1 VLVSSLFA
9 EPGGV
14 PRKWLALVGELLII
28 GAAGIGLF
36 VLYQLWFT
44 NLTSDGLAN
53 SLSVEVQR
61 DYQDR
66 TALTPKEAVAIAA
79 TEEDSLA
86 TLGLLYIPR
95 LANDVW
101 ALPIVA
107 GVTPRHLAVGVG
119 HYPSAALPG
128 EVGNFAIAGHR
139 ATYGEP
145 FARFERLQSGDLV
158 VVRTS
163 DGFYSYQLFAN
174 QKILDNETW
183 VLDAIPEGVVAEATE
198 LITLTTCDPRWNST
212 RRWAWWGKLVSFS
225 TQSPEVLSR

>member
-1 VLVSSLFA
+1 VS
-9 EPGGV
+9 
-14 PRKWLALVGELLII
+14 RKWFALVGELLII

-44 NLTSDGLAN
+44 NLTSDALAN

-61 DYQDR
+61 DFQER
-66 TALTPKEAVAIAA
+66 TALSPQEVVAIATA
-79 TEEDSLA
+79 KKDSLA

-95 LANDVW
+95 LAEDVW

-107 GVTPRHLAVGVG
+107 GVTAKPLGAGVG
-119 HYPSAALPG
+119 FYPDSALPG
-128 EVGNFAIAGHR
+128 QLGNFAIAGHR

-145 FARFERLQSGDLV
+145 FARFERLQAGDLV

-163 DGFYSYQLFAN
+163 EGFYSYQLFAN
-174 QKILDNETW
+174 KKIMDDETW
-183 VLDAIPEGVVAEATE
+183 VLDPVPEGVVSEATE

-212 RRWAWWGKLVSFS
+212 RRWAWWGKLIGVS
-225 TQSPEVLSR
+225 QEQPQELSR